1 MNHEGGRTDE
11 DEPLGKKKSFFN
23 YRLMF
28 CGGMTRK
35 DAVPNYSAMTSVIGE
50 QDQECAVCSD
60 FNQGERASIFG
71 LNRISADECNSNT
84 NSLIS

>member
-1 MNHEGGRTDE
+1 MSRW
-11 DEPLGKKKSFFN
+11 GKKEKKKKVFN

-35 DAVPNYSAMTSVIGE
+35 DAVGNYSAMTSVIGE
-50 QDQECAVCSD
+50 QDQKCAVCSD